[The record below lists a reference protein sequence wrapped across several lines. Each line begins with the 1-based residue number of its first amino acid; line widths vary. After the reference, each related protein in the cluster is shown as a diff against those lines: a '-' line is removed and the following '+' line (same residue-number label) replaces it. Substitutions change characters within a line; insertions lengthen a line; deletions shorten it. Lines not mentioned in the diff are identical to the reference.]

1 MRVYCTACNSKGK
14 ISSSREQTKGFTK
27 LYCLCLN
34 PECGHTWVA
43 HLTFSHS
50 LNAPVR
56 RLDTLEVDDRLL
68 DQLRDMTPAQKQQLI
83 AQLGQQPGI

>member
-1 MRVYCTACNSKGK
+1 MRVYCTVCNSKGK
-14 ISSSREQTKGFTK
+14 IRTTREQTKQFSK

-34 PECGHTWVA
+34 PECSHTWVA

-56 RLDTLEVDDRLL
+56 ALETLLL
-68 DQLRDMTPAQKQQLI
+68 DQLREMPPSQQQQLI
-83 AQLGQQPGI
+83 AQLGIQPGI